1 MIRESSYCP
10 IIFGLKL
17 FMLGVV
23 TLIAWPE
30 LTDTPAGAGLLILY
44 ELGLGDGLNRI
55 FSESSAEGNKSG
67 LPRISAIFY
76 INPRV

>member
-1 MIRESSYCP
+1 MVRDDWERSYCP

-23 TLIAWPE
+23 TRIAWPE

-44 ELGLGDGLNRI
+44 ELGLGDGLNTI
-55 FSESSAEGNKSG
+55 FSESSVFGNKSG
-67 LPRISAIFY
+67 LPRVCAIFFS
-76 INPRV
+76 